1 MNKEKTSLLKKA
13 SSWEHILVLLLI
25 LEVVIFATKNSKFLM
40 PRVLFGS
47 LNDIISICIISLFVT
62 FVMITG
68 GIDIQ
73 AGSLV
78 GLTSIVL
85 GVSWQDYG
93 INIWLAAFLGIV
105 VSALCGALSGF
116 FVAYCNVQPMVVTL
130 GGSFLYSGFA
140 LLVSNVS
147 ATESYKG
154 ISGFPES
161 FTQLSKYRFGG
172 VLPLQV
178 LIFLVLAI
186 IAFLLLN
193 KTIYGRK
200 IFLIGVNKNAAQYS
214 GINTRLI
221 TLSTYVLSAISASI
235 AGIILTS
242 YLGTAKSDIGATL
255 TLPIITAVVLG
266 GTLST
271 GGKGSV
277 IGTALAAII
286 IGVLKFG
293 LPLSFK
299 VPQQYLD
306 IPVGALLLIVVIV
319 RAIMSSPG
327 FKKYINKLKKG
338 E

>member
-13 SSWEHILVLLLI
+13 SSWEYVLVLLLI
-25 LEVVIFATKNSKFLM
+25 FEIVVFATKNPKFLM

-73 AGSLV
+73 AGALV

-85 GVSWQDYG
+85 GVSWQDFG

-130 GGSFLYSGFA
+130 GGSFLYSGLA

-193 KTIYGRK
+193 KTVYGRK
-200 IFLIGVNKNAAQYS
+200 IFLIGVNKNAAEYS

-277 IGTALAAII
+277 VGTALAAII

-306 IPVGALLLIVVIV
+306 IPVGALLLIVVI
-319 RAIMSSPG
+319 
-327 FKKYINKLKKG
+327 
-338 E
+338 